1 MRRGDRIACSLLS
14 VAFWLA
20 AAVPATHGE
29 KQIDVKQE
37 LELLKQ
43 GRLTRH
49 IPGAKQRIA
58 VFTFEDPDR
67 TGLGDALAALTGRS
81 ILIES
86 SFTSLGVLRYQ
97 GDLAPAAP
105 GAPSYFD
112 KVDQI
117 VEAQNVS
124 LAVWGRVR
132 RSKESILID
141 AYLQLPSDVVETY
154 FAWSLQLPQEMGG
167 HELAVRLRPSRI
179 VVQRLELSEASI
191 PALLRVAA
199 GMDALRAQP
208 AIEATVSARLPQ
220 GRTYSLQERRG
231 DWVLLRVDEHLQGW
245 AQRPS
250 CPGECGAALS
260 TGVFA
265 GAMLRFIAEGI
276 EPPTPDSLTVEAR
289 AALDQ
294 MRAFKAMSRPSDGR
308 ALARDLGSV
317 DIRVAAGRERDRAG
331 ARGRSHLRQPTGARS
346 ALATAGRGVRLR
358 DGSRVRRAERARRCG
373 VEPPRARSGSRP
385 GHHRPAHRGGTA
397 LSGRSGCAAQ
407 PGGVV
412 RLRRRRDEG
421 AEGKGAGRDAPAVT

>member
-1 MRRGDRIACSLLS
+1 MRRGNRIACSLLIVS
-14 VAFWLA
+14 FWLA
-20 AAVPATHGE
+20 AAVPAIHGE
-29 KQIDVKQE
+29 KQIDVRQE

-49 IPGAKQRIA
+49 IPGASQRIA
-58 VFTFEDPDR
+58 VFTFEDPDS
-67 TGLGDALAALTGRS
+67 TGLGDALAALIGRA

-97 GDLAPAAP
+97 GDLAPEAP

-132 RSKESILID
+132 RSKESVLID
-141 AYLQLPSDVVETY
+141 AYVQLPSNVVETY
-154 FAWSLQLPQEMGG
+154 FAWSLQLPQKMGG
-167 HELAVRLRPSRI
+167 KDLAVRLRPSRI

-191 PALLRVAA
+191 PALVQAAA

-208 AIEATVSARLPQ
+208 ALEAPVSGRLPQ

-231 DWVLLRVDEHLQGW
+231 DWVLLRLDDRLQGW

-265 GAMLRFIAEGI
+265 GAMLRFIAHGV
-276 EPPTPDSLTVEAR
+276 EPQTPESLTVEAR

-294 MRAFKAMSRPSDGR
+294 MRAFKAMSRPSEVERSLAISARWTSAWRRGESQIAPARAGGATFANLHALGR
-308 ALARDLGSV
+308 LSQLLVGEYDSAMSRA
-317 DIRVAAGRERDRAG
+317 AG
-331 ARGRSHLRQPTGARS
+331 ARSTRDDTVWNSLAPDREAVGAIADELTEAALLYPGDPDVLNNLAVLFDYAGDPGRAQKARTLVETLR
-346 ALATAGRGVRLR
+346 
-358 DGSRVRRAERARRCG
+358 
-373 VEPPRARSGSRP
+373 
-385 GHHRPAHRGGTA
+385 
-397 LSGRSGCAAQ
+397 
-407 PGGVV
+407 
-412 RLRRRRDEG
+412 
-421 AEGKGAGRDAPAVT
+421 K